1 MIENLTGAADAS
13 GNFAIAPSSLRKDVR
28 HVTVRVPQM
37 AGAAGC
43 EVGRDGLLTFEGD
56 AADDAAIAATSDS
69 FGPGLR
75 K

>member
-1 MIENLTGAADAS
+1 
-13 GNFAIAPSSLRKDVR
+13 
-28 HVTVRVPQM
+28 VRVPQM
-37 AGAAGC
+37 GGSAGC

-56 AADDAAIAATSDS
+56 AADATAMAATPDS

>member
-1 MIENLTGAADAS
+1 MKLQARMRNRLLVAAALSISMAAGCATSFTGDA
-13 GNFAIAPSSLRKDVR
+13 
-28 HVTVRVPQM
+28 HVVG
-37 AGAAGC
+37 GAAGC

-56 AADDAAIAATSDS
+56 AADTAAIAATVDS

>member
-1 MIENLTGAADAS
+1 
-13 GNFAIAPSSLRKDVR
+13 
-28 HVTVRVPQM
+28 VPEM
-37 AGAAGC
+37 GGAAGC

-56 AADDAAIAATSDS
+56 AADTAAIAATVDS